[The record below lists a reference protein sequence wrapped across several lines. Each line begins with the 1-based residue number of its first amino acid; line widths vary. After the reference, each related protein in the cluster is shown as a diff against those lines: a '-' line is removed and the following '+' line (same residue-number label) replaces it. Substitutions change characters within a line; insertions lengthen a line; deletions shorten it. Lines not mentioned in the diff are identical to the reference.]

1 MCFVKRRRGRTGWH
15 ADWGHACKSCRVNRT
30 LEWSAFDAQALCG
43 PWWVLALGGLLAR
56 PLMGC
61 SWRRT
66 SDTSAPT
73 QSEGWG

>member
-1 MCFVKRRRGRTGWH
+1 MRSARWRMCFVKRRRGRTGWH

-43 PWWVLALGGLLAR
+43 LLAR
-56 PLMGC
+56 ALMGC

-66 SDTSAPT
+66 SVTSAPA